1 MVCKLMSTS
10 RKASGF
16 LLAEALVAI
25 GITSLLVLAI
35 CAFTMFSGHSFAA
48 LFNYV
53 DLDDCNRICMD
64 QLSRDVRQANYV
76 DSFST
81 ISVSGQVITNK
92 VVLDVPNGA
101 GSAKLSYEWLPS
113 TRNLTRTSSSD
124 NIAKVVL
131 HDCDRLNFDVRQRNP
146 VGGSYDVYPVAT
158 PGTAKVVD
166 VSWLCSRTIFGRKEN
181 TESVQ
186 TARIVIRKQ
195 GT

>member
-1 MVCKLMSTS
+1 MVSKATSTS
-10 RKASGF
+10 RKQSGF

-53 DLDDCNRICMD
+53 DLDDANRICMD
-64 QLSRDVRQANYV
+64 QLTRDIRQANKV
-76 DSFST
+76 NSFATNSLELDT
-81 ISVSGQVITNK
+81 TSGGPASSVTYTYDAVN
-92 VVLDVPNGA
+92 
-101 GSAKLSYEWLPS
+101 
-113 TRNLTRTSSSD
+113 RNLTRLTLPDNTS
-124 NIAKVVL
+124 KVVL
-131 HDCDRLNFDVRQRNP
+131 HDCDRFAFRVCKRPPIGGNYDLWDVTTTIN
-146 VGGSYDVYPVAT
+146 
-158 PGTAKVVD
+158 TAKVID

>member
-1 MVCKLMSTS
+1 MVALGVAGILLM
-10 RKASGF
+10 
-16 LLAEALVAI
+16 ALV
-25 GITSLLVLAI
+25 S
-35 CAFTMFSGHSFAA
+35 FTMFSSRSFAA

-53 DLDDCNRICMD
+53 DLDDANRVAMD

-81 ISVSGQVITNK
+81 ISVSGQVVTNK

-124 NIAKVVL
+124 NVAKVVL

>member
-1 MVCKLMSTS
+1 MSTS
-10 RKASGF
+10 RNASGF

-53 DLDDCNRICMD
+53 DLDDANRICMD
-64 QLSRDVRQANYV
+64 QLSR
-76 DSFST
+76 
-81 ISVSGQVITNK
+81 
-92 VVLDVPNGA
+92 
-101 GSAKLSYEWLPS
+101 
-113 TRNLTRTSSSD
+113 
-124 NIAKVVL
+124 
-131 HDCDRLNFDVRQRNP
+131 DVRQRNP